1 MRVLEIAGG
10 PAAAF
15 AGLLLAELGHE
26 VVRVEEPAGGAS
38 LDRWPKDSRSTQL
51 SAVEME
57 FLNRRKKSVAVFIES
72 EAFIELVK
80 GADAVIEDLGHAA
93 AGRHRLTWRRLKS
106 LNDNLILASISP
118 FGHSGPKQDWQA
130 SELVIQA
137 SGGPVHSTGWK
148 GERPFKA
155 GGYAAHAIAGINAA
169 AAILAARFGIVAGN
183 TRGVHLDISMQES
196 YLHHWTRHIGEW
208 TYTGTKMHR
217 ERKGF
222 GHQGFRHTAMAA
234 DGWLYL
240 LALFASWDEIALFLG
255 LEDFITEEWQDPEY
269 RAEHWPDLEKPYHD
283 SIASR
288 SRYDW
293 FAEAS
298 ETGYTFAPVHSA
310 ADQFSNPQFA
320 ARGFLKD
327 GEILGKTVP
336 VPGLPFTWP
345 ESTMPNRA
353 PRTGEHNQE
362 ILGRPE

>member
-15 AGLLLAELGHE
+15 AGLVLAELGHE
-26 VVRVEEPAGGAS
+26 VVRVEPPGGGS
-38 LDRWPKDSRSTQL
+38 FPGSST
-51 SAVEME
+51 AVLNEVE
-57 FLNRRKKSVAVFIES
+57 WAYFNRRKKSVELDLES
-72 EAFIELVK
+72 DSGAQAFAK
-80 GADAVIEDLGHAA
+80 MARDADAVVEDLGR
-93 AGRHRLTWRRLKS
+93 GMLKRHGMSWRQLREANRS
-106 LNDNLILASISP
+106 LVLASISP
-118 FGHSGPKQDWQA
+118 FGHTGPKRNWQA

-137 SGGPVHSTGWK
+137 ASGPVHSTGWK

-155 GGYAAHAIAGINAA
+155 GGYAAHVIAGINAA
-169 AAILAARFGIVAGN
+169 TAVLAARFGITAGT
-183 TRGVHLDISMQES
+183 TRGVHLDISMQEA
-196 YLHHWTRHIGEW
+196 YLQHWTRHIGEW
-208 TYTGTKMHR
+208 AYTGTKMHR

-222 GHQGFRHTAMAA
+222 GHQGFRHTAMAS

-255 LEDFITEEWQDPEY
+255 LEDFITAEWQDPEY
-269 RAEHWPDLEKPYHD
+269 RADHWPELEQPYHD

-310 ADQFSNPQFA
+310 ADQFANPQFV

-327 GEILGKTVP
+327 GEVAGRRVP

-345 ESTMPNRA
+345 ESAMPNRA
-353 PRTGEHNQE
+353 PQPGEDNEE
-362 ILGRPE
+362 ILGGQQ

>member
-1 MRVLEIAGG
+1 VRALEVAGG

-26 VVRVEEPAGGAS
+26 VVRVERPGGGS
-38 LDRWPKDSRSTQL
+38 FSRIST
-51 SAVEME
+51 AVLTDVEWQY
-57 FLNRRKKSVAVFIES
+57 LTRRKKGVELDLTKDAGL
-72 EAFIELVK
+72 EAFVALARD
-80 GADAVIEDLGHAA
+80 ADAVVEDLGH
-93 AGRHRLTWRRLKS
+93 GELKRHGMTWRRLRGA
-106 LNDNLILASISP
+106 NRNLVLASISP
-118 FGHSGPKQDWQA
+118 FGQTGPQRGWQA

-137 SGGPVHSTGWK
+137 SSGPVHSTGWK

-155 GGYAAHAIAGINAA
+155 GGFPAHAIAGINAA
-169 AAILAARFGIVAGN
+169 SAILAARFGVSAG
-183 TRGVHLDISMQES
+183 TTKGVHLDISMQET

-240 LALFASWDEIALFLG
+240 LALYASWDEIALFLG
-255 LEDFITEEWQDPEY
+255 LEEFITPEWQDPEF
-269 RAEHWPDLEKPYHD
+269 RAEHWPELERPYHE

-288 SRYDW
+288 GRYDW
-293 FAEAS
+293 FADAS

-310 ADQFSNPQFA
+310 TDQLTNPQFA

-327 GEILGKTVP
+327 GEIASHHVP
-336 VPGLPFTWP
+336 VPGLPFSWP
-345 ESTMPNRA
+345 ESAMPNRP
-353 PRTGEHNQE
+353 PRTGEHNEE
-362 ILGRPE
+362 ILGGRDG